1 MGVLDSHQNISRRL
15 WLFGSVALG
24 SVLALTV
31 RRQPSHAASVRSRIE
46 QPDSADPSSFM
57 ERTLVMK
64 QLAAE
69 NGDQAYGAVI
79 VRSGGIVGQAPSRV
93 VINEDPTAHAEME
106 AIRDAARR
114 LRTRGLHGSVMYSSS
129 PPCPMCEA
137 AAYWAGIESL
147 FHGPDIIE
155 RGAPQLRRC

>member
-1 MGVLDSHQNISRRL
+1 MGISDSHQNISRRL
-15 WLFGSVALG
+15 CLFSSVALG
-24 SVLALTV
+24 STLGLTAL
-31 RRQPSHAASVRSRIE
+31 RQPSHAASVRLRIE
-46 QPDSADPSSFM
+46 QPDSADPPSFM
-57 ERTLVMK
+57 ERALAMK
-64 QLAAE
+64 RLAAE
-69 NGDQAYGAVI
+69 SGDQAYGAVV

-93 VINEDPTAHAEME
+93 IVNEDPTAHAEME

-114 LRTRGLHGSVMYSSS
+114 LGTRGLRGSVMYSSS

-147 FHGPDIIE
+147 FHGSGITE

>member
-1 MGVLDSHQNISRRL
+1 
-15 WLFGSVALG
+15 
-24 SVLALTV
+24 
-31 RRQPSHAASVRSRIE
+31 
-46 QPDSADPSSFM
+46 M
-57 ERTLVMK
+57 ERALVMK

-93 VINEDPTAHAEME
+93 VINEDP
-106 AIRDAARR
+106 
-114 LRTRGLHGSVMYSSS
+114 
-129 PPCPMCEA
+129 A